1 MAEDHDTLIKLES
14 KVNSLDDTVSSLASM
29 RDITIKLSLVS
40 ESLVKSTENLNK
52 STQQLK
58 ESLEEIK
65 DGQDKQNIRLEQ
77 IEQHEHERDEGEQNN
92 KKVDKEGGWKLKV
105 ALLTGV
111 LGFLTAITVAILTA
125 VLK

>member
-1 MAEDHDTLIKLES
+1 VEVLRMAEDHDTLIKLES

-92 KKVDKEGGWKLKV
+92 KKVDKEGG
-105 ALLTGV
+105 
-111 LGFLTAITVAILTA
+111 
-125 VLK
+125 